1 MEAEVCPLWHPG
13 RGGVGAAGNRNGVGQ
28 LSLHVHVTDHVVQ
41 FSRLGGSLD
50 FTLSEMR
57 LGDL

>member
-1 MEAEVCPLWHPG
+1 MGWEQLGAE
-13 RGGVGAAGNRNGVGQ
+13 RGGGQ
-28 LSLHVHVTDHVVQ
+28 LSLSIHATDHVVQ